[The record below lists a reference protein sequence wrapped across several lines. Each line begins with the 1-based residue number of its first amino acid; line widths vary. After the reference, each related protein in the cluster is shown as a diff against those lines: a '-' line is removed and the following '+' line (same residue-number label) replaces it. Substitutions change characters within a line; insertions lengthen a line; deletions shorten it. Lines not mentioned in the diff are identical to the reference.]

1 MLYIDGTFREAA
13 DSATFAVANPA
24 SGEHIADVADGSS
37 ADIEA
42 AIAAADRAFAGWAGL
57 TAYQRSGYLQDAYRL
72 MMERQESLA
81 KVMTE
86 EQGKPLRTAG
96 LEIQYGAEFLLWY
109 AEEAK
114 RVYGELIPAPR
125 ADQRFMVIH
134 QPIGVVGAITPWN
147 YPSSMIT
154 RKLAPALAAG
164 CTFVVKPAE
173 QTPLSAIEVFK
184 ILDEVGVPAGVAN
197 LITTTNPQ
205 PVGEAFAADPRVKK
219 LTFTGS
225 TDVGKRLA
233 SAAAGNMK
241 RVALEL
247 GGHAPFIV
255 FDDVDPVYAAK
266 GASLVK
272 FLNMGQACI
281 SPNRIYVHSN
291 IAAEF
296 TAALADRVGGMKIG
310 NGLTPEVAIGPL
322 VDEPSIAK
330 VQRQV
335 DDAAAKGAVV
345 ITGGKRA
352 HGGDLDKGFFFEP
365 TVLTGVTDEMDIY
378 REETFGPVAPIIE
391 FETEEEVLEK
401 ANDTVYGLAAYVY
414 TRDLGRATRMFE
426 GLHFGIIG
434 INDINPTAVAAPF
447 GGMKD
452 SGIGREGG
460 REGIMEFLETK
471 LGGFSIR

>member
-1 MLYIDGTFREAA
+1 MLYIDGTWREAA
-13 DSATFAVANPA
+13 DGTTFAVTNPA
-24 SGEHIADVADGSS
+24 SGEHIADVAEGSA
-37 ADIEA
+37 ADLEA
-42 AIAAADRAFAGWAGL
+42 AIDAADRAFDEWADM

-72 MMERQESLA
+72 MMERQEALA

-86 EQGKPLRTAG
+86 EQGKPLRTARN
-96 LEIQYGAEFLLWY
+96 EIQYGAEFFLWY

-184 ILDEVGVPAGVAN
+184 VLDEAGIPAGVAN
-197 LITTTNPQ
+197 LITTTRPE
-205 PVGEAFAADPRVKK
+205 PVGAAFTTDPRIKK

-225 TDVGKRLA
+225 TAVGKRLA

-241 RVALEL
+241 RVSLEL

-266 GASLVK
+266 GAALVK
-272 FLNMGQACI
+272 FLNTGQACI
-281 SPNRIYVHSN
+281 SPNRIYVHRN
-291 IAAEF
+291 IAEEF
-296 TAALADRVGGMKIG
+296 TAALAERVGGMKLG
-310 NGLTPEVAIGPL
+310 NGLTPEVVVGPL
-322 VDEPSIAK
+322 VDERSIAK

-345 ITGGKRA
+345 VTGGKRGEGA
-352 HGGDLDKGFFFEP
+352 DLDRGFFFEP
-365 TVLTGVTDEMDIY
+365 TVMSGVTEEMEIY

-391 FETEEEVLEK
+391 FEAEEEVLEK

-447 GGMKD
+447 GGVKE